1 MIKTIEDLKNISSF
15 NKEYFSEAN
24 KIFFNDIDYQIL
36 ESKTK
41 EKYLITQTFKFSD
54 MFDGIQ
60 KACYVI
66 KPISINGE
74 IGSLIDLEF
83 KTLKEVKKYLKRE
96 KI

>member
-1 MIKTIEDLKNISSF
+1 
-15 NKEYFSEAN
+15 
-24 KIFFNDIDYQIL
+24 
-36 ESKTK
+36 
-41 EKYLITQTFKFSD
+41 

-74 IGSLIDLEF
+74 IGSLIDLEL